1 MWGHGQST
9 GKDNGGPIMRASLI
23 VLSTLI
29 CLMPSTVM
37 AGEDASERR
46 DHPLLKRYEGAVIL
60 QHDHKA
66 FDEYMIPLGK
76 EALDAKFREEQFTK
90 SVQLEGDI
98 TRILYSIPEGRSTL
112 EVMRNYEQ
120 DLKSRGY
127 SSLYAAGGRE
137 AERIHYISK
146 QFDRALGN
154 DYRFNVWKLA
164 RPEGDVHVVLYAF
177 ASIGDPMFM
186 KGTAERGQTLLYAHV
201 IVNKPM
207 EANKL
212 VDAQAMADR
221 IADSG
226 RVALYGIYFETNK
239 TDLKPESEPTLQEMA
254 KLLKAQPTLKLLVV
268 GHTDNV
274 GTFTSNMDLSQR
286 RAQAVVNTLVSKYG
300 VAKDRLTPVGDSFS
314 APVASNKTEEGRAK
328 NRRVELV
335 EQ

>member
-1 MWGHGQST
+1 
-9 GKDNGGPIMRASLI
+9 MRTSLA
-23 VLSTLI
+23 VLTVL
-29 CLMPSTVM
+29 LALTPVTVM
-37 AGEDASERR
+37 AAENPAERT
-46 DHPLLKRYEGAVIL
+46 DHPLLKRYDGAVVL
-60 QHDHKA
+60 RHDHKA
-66 FDEYMIPLGK
+66 FDEYTVPLGK
-76 EALDAKFREEQFTK
+76 EAPDAKYQKEQFSK
-90 SVQLEGDI
+90 SAQLEGDV

-120 DLKSRGY
+120 DLKGRGF
-127 SSLYAAGGRE
+127 SSLYTVTGKE
-137 AERIHYISK
+137 AERIFYVSK
-146 QFDRALGN
+146 QFDRVYGSEH
-154 DYRFNVWKLA
+154 RFNVWKLA
-164 RPEGDVHVVLYAF
+164 RAEGDVHVVLYAF
-177 ASIGDPMFM
+177 ASIGDSYFG
-186 KGTAERGQTLLYAHV
+186 KGRAERGQTLLYAHV

-226 RVALYGIYFETNK
+226 RIALYGIYFDTNK

-274 GTFTSNMDLSQR
+274 GTFASNIDLSQR
-286 RAQAVVNTLVSKYG
+286 RAQAVVNALVSKHG

-314 APVASNKTEEGRAK
+314 APVASNKTEEGRAR